1 MDVIAEI
8 QRVID
13 IEIEALRSVRE
24 NVSPQFEEAVE
35 IFAETKR
42 AVGGVEVPKIDIAK
56 DQSEG
61 TLSFA
66 AAPQATPGEHEWII
80 KSRVKFKDLT
90 LEDNLAI
97 KIKINQVEPQASN

>member
-1 MDVIAEI
+1 MNIFYEI
-8 QRVID
+8 IC
-13 IEIEALRSVRE
+13 
-24 NVSPQFEEAVE
+24 
-35 IFAETKR
+35 FAIN
-42 AVGGVEVPKIDIAK
+42 PKIDIAK

-90 LEDNLAI
+90 LEDNRAI
-97 KIKINQVEPQASN
+97 KIKINQVEPQPSN